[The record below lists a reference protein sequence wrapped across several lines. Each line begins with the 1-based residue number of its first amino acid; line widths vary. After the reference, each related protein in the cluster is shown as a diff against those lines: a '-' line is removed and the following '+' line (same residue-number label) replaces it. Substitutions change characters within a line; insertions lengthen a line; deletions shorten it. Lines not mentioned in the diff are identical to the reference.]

1 MIGEAIVVLVVLFF
15 LDFFREEHREVEIR
29 QKE

>member
-15 LDFFREEHREVEIR
+15 LDFFREEHREVE
-29 QKE
+29 